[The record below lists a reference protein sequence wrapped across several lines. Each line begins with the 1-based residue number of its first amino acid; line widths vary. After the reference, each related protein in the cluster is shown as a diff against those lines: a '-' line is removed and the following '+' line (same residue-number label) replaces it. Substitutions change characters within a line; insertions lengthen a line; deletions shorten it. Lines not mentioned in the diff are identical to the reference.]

1 MLTHTRT
8 LSVGQK
14 AGWGLADMG
23 IVVFVIV
30 KQLLVLSFLT
40 NYLNVPVGIAGLLTT
55 SVLIF
60 DIITDPIVG
69 YLSDRTH
76 SRWGRR
82 VPWMV
87 IGALILSGGIIGLFG
102 VPQSLSL
109 LGTLIWVGGFFA
121 LATVGFTM
129 VAIPYGATAGEM
141 TQDPKE
147 RSTMMGFRMAFASVG
162 ILLGGA
168 VIPQLAG
175 GTRDGHFIAAIYV
188 APIIIL
194 SIWGSLWSTRTA
206 PRILSPSAR
215 GFMSTWL
222 LVFKNK
228 PFVILVCLYGIMTLA
243 IALITAG
250 LPFAAIYLI
259 FDSGNSL
266 LSPASSALG
275 ILSLLFACFVFG
287 SILSQAFWVWMS
299 ARFGKVSALIF
310 GLFIYIILL
319 VAIFVS
325 LPSVDIM
332 LIAILFVVAGMTNG
346 AYQQIPWAIYPD
358 LMDITRSETGDAIEG
373 AFSAIWLFGQ
383 KVANAIAPLILSLI
397 LALFGWR
404 ESGEGF
410 TDQVPEALRALQNSI
425 TILPAFILALAI
437 LGLFYFSRYLS
448 KYPPRRNKKNPLGGY
463 SQRVNLFFIV
473 S

>member
-60 DIITDPIVG
+60 DIITDPIIG

-109 LGTLIWVGGFFA
+109 FGTIIWVGGFFA

-299 ARFGKVSALIF
+299 ARLGKVSALIF
-310 GLFIYIILL
+310 GLVIYIILL
-319 VAIFVS
+319 IAIFVS

-358 LMDITRSETGDAIEG
+358 LMDITRSESGDAIEG

-448 KYPPRRNKKNPLGGY
+448 KYPPRRN
-463 SQRVNLFFIV
+463 
-473 S
+473 

>member
-8 LSVGQK
+8 LSVAQK

-109 LGTLIWVGGFFA
+109 SGTIIWVGGFFA

-299 ARFGKVSALIF
+299 ARFGKVGALIF
-310 GLFIYIILL
+310 GLVIYIILL
-319 VAIFVS
+319 IAIFVN

-332 LIAILFVVAGMTNG
+332 LMAILFVVAGMTNG

-448 KYPPRRNKKNPLGGY
+448 KYPPRRN
-463 SQRVNLFFIV
+463 
-473 S
+473 

>member
-1 MLTHTRT
+1 MLMHTRT

-40 NYLNVPVGIAGLLTT
+40 NYLNVPVGIAGVLTT

-109 LGTLIWVGGFFA
+109 SGTIIWVGGFFA

-141 TQDPKE
+141 THDPKE

-175 GTRDGHFIAAIYV
+175 GTREGHFIAAIYV

-266 LSPASSALG
+266 LSPASTALG

-299 ARFGKVSALIF
+299 ARLGKVGALIF
-310 GLFIYIILL
+310 GLVIYIILL
-319 VAIFVS
+319 IAIFVN

-332 LIAILFVVAGMTNG
+332 LMAILFVVAGMTNG

-358 LMDITRSETGDAIEG
+358 LMDITRSESGDAIEG

-448 KYPPRRNKKNPLGGY
+448 KYPPTRN
-463 SQRVNLFFIV
+463 
-473 S
+473 

>member
-109 LGTLIWVGGFFA
+109 LGTIIWVGGFFA

-266 LSPASSALG
+266 LSPASTALG

-299 ARFGKVSALIF
+299 ARLGKVSALIF
-310 GLFIYIILL
+310 GLVIYIILL
-319 VAIFVS
+319 IAIFVS

-358 LMDITRSETGDAIEG
+358 LMDITRSESGDAIEG

-448 KYPPRRNKKNPLGGY
+448 KYPPRRN
-463 SQRVNLFFIV
+463 
-473 S
+473 

>member
-109 LGTLIWVGGFFA
+109 SGTIIWVGGFFA

-299 ARFGKVSALIF
+299 ARLGKVSALIF
-310 GLFIYIILL
+310 GLVFYIILL
-319 VAIFVS
+319 IAIFIS

-358 LMDITRSETGDAIEG
+358 LMDITRSESGDAIEG

-448 KYPPRRNKKNPLGGY
+448 KYPPRR
-463 SQRVNLFFIV
+463 S
-473 S
+473 

>member
-1 MLTHTRT
+1 
-8 LSVGQK
+8 
-14 AGWGLADMG
+14 MG

-60 DIITDPIVG
+60 DIITDPIIG

-109 LGTLIWVGGFFA
+109 FGTIIWVGGFFA

-299 ARFGKVSALIF
+299 ARLGKVSALIF
-310 GLFIYIILL
+310 GLVIYIVLL
-319 VAIFVS
+319 IAIFVS

-358 LMDITRSETGDAIEG
+358 LMDITRSESGDAIEG

-448 KYPPRRNKKNPLGGY
+448 KYPPRRN
-463 SQRVNLFFIV
+463 
-473 S
+473 

>member
-82 VPWMV
+82 APWMV

-109 LGTLIWVGGFFA
+109 LGTIIWVGGFFA

-299 ARFGKVSALIF
+299 ARLGKVSALIF
-310 GLFIYIILL
+310 GLVIYIILL
-319 VAIFVS
+319 VAIFIS

-358 LMDITRSETGDAIEG
+358 LMDITRSESGDAIEG

-448 KYPPRRNKKNPLGGY
+448 KYPPRRN
-463 SQRVNLFFIV
+463 
-473 S
+473 

>member
-109 LGTLIWVGGFFA
+109 FGTIIWVGGFFA

-175 GTRDGHFIAAIYV
+175 GTREGHFIAAIYV

-299 ARFGKVSALIF
+299 ARLGKVGALIF
-310 GLFIYIILL
+310 GLVIYIILL
-319 VAIFVS
+319 IAIFVN

-332 LIAILFVVAGMTNG
+332 LMAILFVVAGMTNG

-358 LMDITRSETGDAIEG
+358 LMDITRIESGDAIEG

-383 KVANAIAPLILSLI
+383 KVANAIAPLMLSLI

-425 TILPAFILALAI
+425 TILPASILALAI
-437 LGLFYFSRYLS
+437 LGLFYFSRYLN
-448 KYPPRRNKKNPLGGY
+448 KYPPRGN
-463 SQRVNLFFIV
+463 
-473 S
+473 

>member
-60 DIITDPIVG
+60 DIITDPIIG

-109 LGTLIWVGGFFA
+109 FGTIIWVGGFFA

-299 ARFGKVSALIF
+299 ARLGKVSALIF
-310 GLFIYIILL
+310 GLVIYIILL
-319 VAIFVS
+319 IAIFVS

-358 LMDITRSETGDAIEG
+358 LMDITRSESGDALEG

-448 KYPPRRNKKNPLGGY
+448 KYPPRRN
-463 SQRVNLFFIV
+463 
-473 S
+473 

>member
-8 LSVGQK
+8 LSVAQK

-109 LGTLIWVGGFFA
+109 SGTIIWVGGFFA

-175 GTRDGHFIAAIYV
+175 GTREGHFIAAIYV

-266 LSPASSALG
+266 LSPASTALG

-299 ARFGKVSALIF
+299 ARLGKVGALIF
-310 GLFIYIILL
+310 GLVIYIILL
-319 VAIFVS
+319 IAIFVN

-332 LIAILFVVAGMTNG
+332 LMAILFVVAGMTNG

-358 LMDITRSETGDAIEG
+358 LMDITRSESGDAIEG

-437 LGLFYFSRYLS
+437 LGLLYFSRYLS
-448 KYPPRRNKKNPLGGY
+448 KYPPTRN
-463 SQRVNLFFIV
+463 
-473 S
+473 

>member
-1 MLTHTRT
+1 MLTDTRR

-109 LGTLIWVGGFFA
+109 FGTIIWVGGFFA

-299 ARFGKVSALIF
+299 ARLGKVSALIF
-310 GLFIYIILL
+310 GLVIYIILL
-319 VAIFVS
+319 IAIFVS

-358 LMDITRSETGDAIEG
+358 LMDITRSESGDAIEG

-448 KYPPRRNKKNPLGGY
+448 KYPPRRN
-463 SQRVNLFFIV
+463 
-473 S
+473 

>member
-69 YLSDRTH
+69 YFSDRTH

-109 LGTLIWVGGFFA
+109 SGTIIWVGGFFA

-299 ARFGKVSALIF
+299 ARLGKVSALIF
-310 GLFIYIILL
+310 GLVIYIVLL
-319 VAIFVS
+319 IAIFVS

-358 LMDITRSETGDAIEG
+358 LMDITRSESGDAIEG

-448 KYPPRRNKKNPLGGY
+448 KYPPRRN
-463 SQRVNLFFIV
+463 
-473 S
+473 

>member
-109 LGTLIWVGGFFA
+109 SGTIIWVGGFFA

-299 ARFGKVSALIF
+299 ARLGKVGALIF
-310 GLFIYIILL
+310 GLVIYIILL
-319 VAIFVS
+319 IAIFVN
-325 LPSVDIM
+325 LPSLDIM
-332 LIAILFVVAGMTNG
+332 LMAILFVVAGMTNG

-358 LMDITRSETGDAIEG
+358 LMDITRSESGDAIEG

-448 KYPPRRNKKNPLGGY
+448 KYPPTRN
-463 SQRVNLFFIV
+463 
-473 S
+473 

>member
-8 LSVGQK
+8 LSVAQK

-109 LGTLIWVGGFFA
+109 LGTIIWVGVFFA

-358 LMDITRSETGDAIEG
+358 LMDITRSESGDAIEG

-448 KYPPRRNKKNPLGGY
+448 KYPPRRN
-463 SQRVNLFFIV
+463 
-473 S
+473 

>member
-1 MLTHTRT
+1 MQTDNRT

-23 IVVFVIV
+23 VVVFVIV

-69 YLSDRTH
+69 YLSDRTN

-87 IGALILSGGIIGLFG
+87 IGAVILSGGIIGLFG
-102 VPQSLSL
+102 VPQSFSIV
-109 LGTLIWVGGFFA
+109 GTIIWVGSFFA

-147 RSTMMGFRMAFASVG
+147 RSSMMGFRMAFASVG
-162 ILLGGA
+162 ILVGGA

-175 GTRDGHFIAAIYV
+175 GTREGHFTAAIYI

-194 SIWGSLWSTRTA
+194 SIWGSLWATRQA

-259 FDSGNSL
+259 FDNGNSL

-275 ILSLLFACFVFG
+275 ILSLLFACFVLG

-299 ARFGKVSALIF
+299 NRLGKVSALIF
-310 GLFIYIILL
+310 GLFIYVILL
-319 VAIFVS
+319 IAIFLS
-325 LPSVDIM
+325 LPSAEIM
-332 LIAILFVVAGMTNG
+332 VIAMLFIIAGMTNG

-358 LMDITRSETGDAIEG
+358 LMDMTREESGDAIEG

-397 LALFGWR
+397 LAVFGWK
-404 ESGEGF
+404 ESSSGF
-410 TDQVPEALRALQNSI
+410 TDQIPEALGALRNSI
-425 TILPAFILALAI
+425 TILPAFILVLAI
-437 LGLFYFSRYLS
+437 IGLFYFSRYL
-448 KYPPRRNKKNPLGGY
+448 RNYRPME
-463 SQRVNLFFIV
+463 S
-473 S
+473 

>member
-109 LGTLIWVGGFFA
+109 LGTIIWVGGFFA

-299 ARFGKVSALIF
+299 ARLGKVRALIF
-310 GLFIYIILL
+310 GLVIYIILL
-319 VAIFVS
+319 VAIFIN

-358 LMDITRSETGDAIEG
+358 LMDITRSESGDAIEG

-448 KYPPRRNKKNPLGGY
+448 KYPPMRN
-463 SQRVNLFFIV
+463 
-473 S
+473 

>member
-60 DIITDPIVG
+60 DIITDPIIG

-109 LGTLIWVGGFFA
+109 FGTIIWVGGFFA

-299 ARFGKVSALIF
+299 ARLGKVSALIF
-310 GLFIYIILL
+310 GLVIYIVLL
-319 VAIFVS
+319 IAIFVS

-358 LMDITRSETGDAIEG
+358 LMDITRSESGDAIEG

-448 KYPPRRNKKNPLGGY
+448 KYPPRRN
-463 SQRVNLFFIV
+463 
-473 S
+473 

>member
-60 DIITDPIVG
+60 DIITDPIIG

-109 LGTLIWVGGFFA
+109 LGTIIWVGGFFA

-147 RSTMMGFRMAFASVG
+147 RSTMMGFRMAFARAG

-287 SILSQAFWVWMS
+287 SILSQAFWVWVS
-299 ARFGKVSALIF
+299 ARLGKVSALIF
-310 GLFIYIILL
+310 GLVIYIILL
-319 VAIFVS
+319 VAIFIS

-358 LMDITRSETGDAIEG
+358 LMDITRSESGDAIEG

-448 KYPPRRNKKNPLGGY
+448 KYPPRRN
-463 SQRVNLFFIV
+463 
-473 S
+473 

>member
-102 VPQSLSL
+102 VPQSLGLS
-109 LGTLIWVGGFFA
+109 GTIIWVGGFFA

-266 LSPASSALG
+266 LSPASTALG

-299 ARFGKVSALIF
+299 ARLGKVGALIF
-310 GLFIYIILL
+310 GLVIYIILL
-319 VAIFVS
+319 VAIFIS

-358 LMDITRSETGDAIEG
+358 LMDITRSESGDAIEG

-448 KYPPRRNKKNPLGGY
+448 KYPPRRN
-463 SQRVNLFFIV
+463 
-473 S
+473 

>member
-8 LSVGQK
+8 LSVAQK

-109 LGTLIWVGGFFA
+109 SGTIIWVGGFFA

-266 LSPASSALG
+266 LSPASTALG

-299 ARFGKVSALIF
+299 ARLGKVGALIF
-310 GLFIYIILL
+310 GLVIYIILL
-319 VAIFVS
+319 IAIFVN

-332 LIAILFVVAGMTNG
+332 LMAILFVVAGMTNG

-358 LMDITRSETGDAIEG
+358 LMDITRSESGDAIEG

-448 KYPPRRNKKNPLGGY
+448 KYPPRRN
-463 SQRVNLFFIV
+463 
-473 S
+473 

>member
-109 LGTLIWVGGFFA
+109 SGTIIWVGGFFA

-299 ARFGKVSALIF
+299 ARLGKVSALIF
-310 GLFIYIILL
+310 GLVIYIILL
-319 VAIFVS
+319 IAIFVN

-332 LIAILFVVAGMTNG
+332 LMAILFVVAGMTNG

-358 LMDITRSETGDAIEG
+358 LMDITRSESGDAIEG

-448 KYPPRRNKKNPLGGY
+448 KYPPTRN
-463 SQRVNLFFIV
+463 
-473 S
+473 

>member
-1 MLTHTRT
+1 MLTHTRA

-109 LGTLIWVGGFFA
+109 LGTIIWVGGFFA

-215 GFMSTWL
+215 GFLSTWL
-222 LVFKNK
+222 LVFRNK

-299 ARFGKVSALIF
+299 ARLGKVSALIF
-310 GLFIYIILL
+310 GLVIYIILL
-319 VAIFVS
+319 MAIFIS

-358 LMDITRSETGDAIEG
+358 LMDITRSESGDAIEG

-448 KYPPRRNKKNPLGGY
+448 KYPPRRN
-463 SQRVNLFFIV
+463 
-473 S
+473 

>member
-8 LSVGQK
+8 LSVAQK

-109 LGTLIWVGGFFA
+109 SGTIIWVGGFFA

-222 LVFKNK
+222 LVFNNK

-266 LSPASSALG
+266 LSPASTALG

-299 ARFGKVSALIF
+299 ARLGKVGALIF
-310 GLFIYIILL
+310 GLVIYIILL
-319 VAIFVS
+319 IAIFVN

-332 LIAILFVVAGMTNG
+332 LMAILFVVAGMTNG

-358 LMDITRSETGDAIEG
+358 LMDITRSESGDAIEG

-448 KYPPRRNKKNPLGGY
+448 KYPPTRN
-463 SQRVNLFFIV
+463 
-473 S
+473 

>member
-109 LGTLIWVGGFFA
+109 LGTIIWVGGFFA

-215 GFMSTWL
+215 GFMSSWL

-299 ARFGKVSALIF
+299 ARLGKVSALIF
-310 GLFIYIILL
+310 GLVIYIILL
-319 VAIFVS
+319 VAIFIS

-358 LMDITRSETGDAIEG
+358 LMDITRSESGDAIEG

-448 KYPPRRNKKNPLGGY
+448 KYPPRRN
-463 SQRVNLFFIV
+463 
-473 S
+473 

>member
-109 LGTLIWVGGFFA
+109 LGTIIWVGGFFA

-215 GFMSTWL
+215 GFLSTWL
-222 LVFKNK
+222 LVFRNK

-299 ARFGKVSALIF
+299 ARLGKVSALIF
-310 GLFIYIILL
+310 GLVIYIILL
-319 VAIFVS
+319 VAIFIS

-332 LIAILFVVAGMTNG
+332 LIAILFVVAGTTNG

-358 LMDITRSETGDAIEG
+358 LMDITRSESGDAIEG

-448 KYPPRRNKKNPLGGY
+448 KYPPRRN
-463 SQRVNLFFIV
+463 
-473 S
+473 

>member
-109 LGTLIWVGGFFA
+109 LGTIIWVGGFFA

-194 SIWGSLWSTRTA
+194 SIWGSLWSTRSA

-299 ARFGKVSALIF
+299 ARLGKVSALIF
-310 GLFIYIILL
+310 GLVIYIILL
-319 VAIFVS
+319 VAIFIS

-358 LMDITRSETGDAIEG
+358 LMDITRSESGDAIEG

-448 KYPPRRNKKNPLGGY
+448 KYPPTRN
-463 SQRVNLFFIV
+463 
-473 S
+473 

>member
-109 LGTLIWVGGFFA
+109 LGTIIWVGGFFA

-299 ARFGKVSALIF
+299 ARLGKVSALIF
-310 GLFIYIILL
+310 GLAIYIILL
-319 VAIFVS
+319 VAIFLS

-358 LMDITRSETGDAIEG
+358 LMDITRSESGDAIEG

-437 LGLFYFSRYLS
+437 LGLFYFSRNLS
-448 KYPPRRNKKNPLGGY
+448 KYPPTRN
-463 SQRVNLFFIV
+463 
-473 S
+473 

>member
-109 LGTLIWVGGFFA
+109 LGTIIWVGGFFA

-175 GTRDGHFIAAIYV
+175 GTREGHFIAAIYV

-266 LSPASSALG
+266 LSPASTALG

-299 ARFGKVSALIF
+299 ARLGKVGALIF
-310 GLFIYIILL
+310 GLVIYIILL
-319 VAIFVS
+319 IAIFVN

-332 LIAILFVVAGMTNG
+332 LMAILFVVAGMTNG

-358 LMDITRSETGDAIEG
+358 LMDITRSESGDAIEG

-448 KYPPRRNKKNPLGGY
+448 KYPPTRN
-463 SQRVNLFFIV
+463 
-473 S
+473 

>member
-8 LSVGQK
+8 LSVAQK

-109 LGTLIWVGGFFA
+109 SGTIIWVGGFFA

-147 RSTMMGFRMAFASVG
+147 RSTMMGFRMAFASLG

-175 GTRDGHFIAAIYV
+175 GTREGHFIAAIYV

-299 ARFGKVSALIF
+299 ARLGKVGALIF
-310 GLFIYIILL
+310 GLVIYIILL
-319 VAIFVS
+319 IAIFVN

-332 LIAILFVVAGMTNG
+332 LMAILFVVAGMTNG

-358 LMDITRSETGDAIEG
+358 LMDITRSESGDAIEG

-448 KYPPRRNKKNPLGGY
+448 KYPPRRN
-463 SQRVNLFFIV
+463 
-473 S
+473 

>member
-1 MLTHTRT
+1 MQTDNRT

-23 IVVFVIV
+23 VVVFVIV

-69 YLSDRTH
+69 YLSDRTN

-87 IGALILSGGIIGLFG
+87 IGAVILSGGIIGLFG
-102 VPQSLSL
+102 VPQSFSIV
-109 LGTLIWVGGFFA
+109 GTIIWVGSFFA

-147 RSTMMGFRMAFASVG
+147 RSSMMGFRMAFASVG
-162 ILLGGA
+162 ILVGGA

-175 GTRDGHFIAAIYV
+175 GTREGHFTAAIYI

-194 SIWGSLWSTRTA
+194 SIWGSLWATRQA

-259 FDSGNSL
+259 FDNGNSL

-275 ILSLLFACFVFG
+275 ILSLLFACFVLG

-299 ARFGKVSALIF
+299 NRLGKVSALIF
-310 GLFIYIILL
+310 GLFIYVILL
-319 VAIFVS
+319 IAIFLS
-325 LPSVDIM
+325 LPSAEIM
-332 LIAILFVVAGMTNG
+332 VIAMLFIIAGMTNG

-358 LMDITRSETGDAIEG
+358 LMDMTREESGDAIEG

-397 LALFGWR
+397 LAVFGWK
-404 ESGEGF
+404 ESSSGF
-410 TDQVPEALRALQNSI
+410 TDQIPEALGALRNSI
-425 TILPAFILALAI
+425 TILPAFILVLAI
-437 LGLFYFSRYLS
+437 IGLFYFSRYL
-448 KYPPRRNKKNPLGGY
+448 RNYRPVG
-463 SQRVNLFFIV
+463 S
-473 S
+473 

>member
-8 LSVGQK
+8 LSVAQK

-109 LGTLIWVGGFFA
+109 SGTIIWVGGFFA

-175 GTRDGHFIAAIYV
+175 GTREGHFIAAIYV

-266 LSPASSALG
+266 LSPASTALG

-299 ARFGKVSALIF
+299 ARLGKVGALIF
-310 GLFIYIILL
+310 GLIIYIILL
-319 VAIFVS
+319 IAIFVN

-332 LIAILFVVAGMTNG
+332 LMAILFVVAGMTNG

-358 LMDITRSETGDAIEG
+358 LMDITRSESGDAIEG

-448 KYPPRRNKKNPLGGY
+448 KYPPTRN
-463 SQRVNLFFIV
+463 
-473 S
+473 

>member
-109 LGTLIWVGGFFA
+109 LGTIIWVGGFFA

-215 GFMSTWL
+215 GFLSTWL
-222 LVFKNK
+222 LVFRNK

-299 ARFGKVSALIF
+299 ARLGKVSALIF
-310 GLFIYIILL
+310 GLVIYIILL
-319 VAIFVS
+319 VAIFIS

-332 LIAILFVVAGMTNG
+332 LIAILFVVAGTTNG

-358 LMDITRSETGDAIEG
+358 LMDITRSESGDAIEG

-397 LALFGWR
+397 LALFGGR

-437 LGLFYFSRYLS
+437 IGLFYFSR
-448 KYPPRRNKKNPLGGY
+448 
-463 SQRVNLFFIV
+463 
-473 S
+473 

>member
-109 LGTLIWVGGFFA
+109 LGTIIWVGGFFA

-299 ARFGKVSALIF
+299 ARLGKVSALIF
-310 GLFIYIILL
+310 GLVIYIILL
-319 VAIFVS
+319 IAIFLS

-358 LMDITRSETGDAIEG
+358 LMDITRSESGDAIEG

-425 TILPAFILALAI
+425 TILPAFILVLAI

-448 KYPPRRNKKNPLGGY
+448 KYPPRRN
-463 SQRVNLFFIV
+463 
-473 S
+473 